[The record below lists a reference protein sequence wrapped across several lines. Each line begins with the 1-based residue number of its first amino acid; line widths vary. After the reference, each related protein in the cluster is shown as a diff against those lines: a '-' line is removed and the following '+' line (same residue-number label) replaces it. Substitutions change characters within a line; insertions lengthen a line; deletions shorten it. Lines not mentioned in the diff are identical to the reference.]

1 MSSSPATFT
10 GNLTADPELKF
21 TGSGTPKLSFGLA
34 CSHIW
39 TDQSG
44 EKQEKTSFFNIVA
57 WRNLAEDAA
66 NVLQKGLRVTVVG
79 RLEQRT
85 YEDKEGQNKSIIEL
99 VADEISVS
107 CRGIEGITR
116 KQRNTEGGAARPQQK
131 SRPQVQT
138 RQHLPKTGMLV
149 EDNEPF

>member
-21 TGSGTPKLSFGLA
+21 TGSGTPKLSFGIA

-39 TDQSG
+39 TDQGG

-66 NVLQKGLRVTVVG
+66 NILQKGLRVTVVG

-85 YEDKEGQNKSIIEL
+85 YEDKEGQNRSIIEL

-107 CRGIEGITR
+107 CRGLEAITR
-116 KQRNTEGGAARPQQK
+116 KQKGEGGSRPAANQK
-131 SRPQVQT
+131 SRPSVPT
-138 RQHLPKTGMLV
+138 RSKPAQGTMVV
-149 EDNEPF
+149 EDDEPF